1 MVKCKVENVKNNKG
15 SSVKNQIII
24 TNDDGQYF
32 QSYNSIIAF
41 KSNENDVILDK
52 TYWNYSNTTSK
63 YLSLFLK
70 EPTKRIREKL
80 NTGGYILD
88 NLN

>member
-1 MVKCKVENVKNNKG
+1 MVKVKVENVKNNKG

-32 QSYNSIIAF
+32 QSYDSIIAF

-52 TYWNYSNTTSK
+52 MYWNYSNTTSR
-63 YLSLFLK
+63 YLSLFLN
-70 EPTKRIREKL
+70 ESTKRIREKL
-80 NTGGYILD
+80 NTGVYILD